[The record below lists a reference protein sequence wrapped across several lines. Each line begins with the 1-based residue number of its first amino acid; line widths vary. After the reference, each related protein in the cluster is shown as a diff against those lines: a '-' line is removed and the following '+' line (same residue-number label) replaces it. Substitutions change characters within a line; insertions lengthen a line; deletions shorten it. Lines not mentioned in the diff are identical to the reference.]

1 MPVFCLGVFFSP
13 TGLYICTKVLVK
25 AFLRINYYGK
35 MKKVAFVLMAAMSM
49 ALFACQT
56 SGSAGKT
63 DKEDVAVAPAVDPT
77 TPAAPAAPKKP
88 DYLAKAE
95 ELSQTTVE
103 WSSDTY
109 DYGSVASGAK
119 VTHQFRFTNTGD
131 APLILTRVKPSCG
144 CTTPTYTKEEIGPG
158 EDGFIDVAFNSA
170 GKSGVQN
177 KTVTVTGNFAGTNKI
192 LRINGEVTAP
202 PAN

>member
-1 MPVFCLGVFFSP
+1 
-13 TGLYICTKVLVK
+13 
-25 AFLRINYYGK
+25 
-35 MKKVAFVLMAAMSM
+35 MKKLALVLIAAMSM

-56 SGSAGKT
+56 SGNAGKSDT
-63 DKEDVAVAPAVDPT
+63 DQPVASTA
-77 TPAAPAAPKKP
+77 TPAAPAATPQAPKKP

-95 ELSQTTVE
+95 GMSQTTVE
-103 WSSDTY
+103 WSADTY
-109 DYGSVASGAK
+109 DYGSVATGAK

-131 APLILTRVKPSCG
+131 APLTLTRVKPSCG
-144 CTTPTYTKEEIGPG
+144 CTTPTYTKEEIAPG
-158 EDGFIDVAFNSA
+158 EDGFIDVAFNTA

-192 LRINGEVTAP
+192 LRINGEVTAA

>member
-1 MPVFCLGVFFSP
+1 
-13 TGLYICTKVLVK
+13 
-25 AFLRINYYGK
+25 
-35 MKKVAFVLMAAMSM
+35 MKKVALVLIAAMSM

-63 DKEDVAVAPAVDPT
+63 DTDAVASNGTTPAPT
-77 TPAAPAAPKKP
+77 TPPATPAAPKKP

-95 ELSQTTVE
+95 GMSQTTVE
-103 WSSDTY
+103 WTSDTY
-109 DYGSVASGAK
+109 DYGTVASGEK
-119 VTHQFRFTNTGD
+119 VTHQFRFKNTGE

-158 EDGFIDVAFNSA
+158 EEGFIDVAFNSA

-192 LRINGEVTAP
+192 LRINGEVTAA